1 MRRSMA
7 AVLLALAV
15 VGPLLW
21 AEEAPARAG
30 RGGSSGA
37 RGSRSS
43 SVPARPPAAPSTPTR
58 PAAPAPTLGAASRSG
73 ESAMGRFLAGGL
85 LGGLLFGGSGPEMGL
100 LDVLAL
106 LLLASFAWN
115 LLKTGAPKPARTF
128 ASDDGALLSARADRD
143 RGTPEVRP
151 IGATFDKAGFAE
163 SAVAMFTQVQAAWCA
178 RDVGPVV
185 ALLTPEM
192 KAELQRDCER
202 MTAKGRTNHLDDI
215 AVRAADVVGTWQEQ
229 GHDYA
234 TLRIEAGLFD
244 YTTDDATGEVVEG
257 SASEPVT
264 FEEFWTFTRPVWAKT
279 WRVSAIQQ
287 PVPAGH

>member
-7 AVLLALAV
+7 AVMLALAV
-15 VGPLLW
+15 VAPLLW
-21 AEEAPARAG
+21 TEEAPARAS

-43 SVPARPPAAPSTPTR
+43 SVPARPSAAPATPTR
-58 PAAPAPTLGAASRSG
+58 PAPSAPTLGAASRSG
-73 ESAMGRFLAGGL
+73 EGAMGRFLAGGL

-100 LDVLAL
+100 LDALAL

-115 LLKTGAPKPARTF
+115 LLKTRTPKPARTF
-128 ASDDGALLSARADRD
+128 ASDDGGLPSPRGD
-143 RGTPEVRP
+143 RGAPEVRP
-151 IGATFDKAGFAE
+151 IGASFDKEGFAE
-163 SAVAMFTQVQAAWCA
+163 SAVAMFVQVQAAWCA
-178 RDVGPVV
+178 RDVSPVV

-202 MTAKGRTNHLDDI
+202 MTAKGRTNRLDDI

-234 TLRIEAGLFD
+234 TLRIEAGVLD
-244 YTTDDATGEVVEG
+244 YTTDDATGEVVAG